1 MENEEYYGLIYGLT
15 NPYFKGLVKIGA
27 TRSLDIN
34 KRMRVLGI
42 AVPVPFECAFA
53 YKVPEVDLFDVEHT
67 LHMTFDHCRMPGSEF
82 FEVDPRK
89 VEALLHKLGKF
100 EPMKAEVQEVINT
113 EEAERKNPN
122 MDFIK
127 MELHVGDTLVFRE
140 NKAITCTIANN
151 KKVAYDG
158 QQYSLSKLTQQLRGT
173 SYAVQPSPYW
183 ETQAGVP
190 LIDLYNKYVREYVS
204 CTHEKGKAC
213 AKEAAATAK
222 AAHAALDKL
231 QPLTDTNHAK

>member
-1 MENEEYYGLIYGLT
+1 
-15 NPYFKGLVKIGA
+15 
-27 TRSLDIN
+27 
-34 KRMRVLGI
+34 MRGI
-42 AVPVPFECAFA
+42 
-53 YKVPEVDLFDVEHT
+53 
-67 LHMTFDHCRMPGSEF
+67 
-82 FEVDPRK
+82 
-89 VEALLHKLGKF
+89 GKF

-122 MDFIK
+122 MDFLA
-127 MELHVGDTLVFRE
+127 MGLPVGSVLRFKKNTS
-140 NKAITCTIANN
+140 ITCTIANN
-151 KKVAYDG
+151 KKVSYIG

-190 LIDLYNKYVREYVS
+190 LIGLYNKYVREYVA

-231 QPLTDTNHAK
+231 QPLTDTDHAK